1 MLSKNRKCC
10 HDLKI
15 AYGVKDAYEVD
26 YGNDT
31 LHYGKVNLMLVTPK
45 CALWQNILQLILHGQ
60 IALMIVHAYVSARSG
75 RWGG

>member
-15 AYGVKDAYEVD
+15 AYGVKGAYEVD

-31 LHYGKVNLMLVTPK
+31 LHYGKVNLNSLYACDP
-45 CALWQNILQLILHGQ
+45 
-60 IALMIVHAYVSARSG
+60 
-75 RWGG
+75 